1 MKKLF
6 IAIAI
11 VTVSLTA
18 SAQKGNN
25 QIGVGVDLGL
35 PSSDFGDAAKFGFGG
50 YLKAMYGIGSAGQIT
65 LTSGYTTYSAKDDVL
80 NGSGADK
87 IKYGIIPILAGYRH
101 NFDGF
106 YAEPQLGY
114 SIFRSKWEGGGTSVS
129 DSEGMFTWAVGFGYT
144 MSGFDIGARYQ
155 SGSKDGTTIAVVG
168 FRVGYSFSLG
178 GK

>member
-6 IAIAI
+6 LAITIVIA
-11 VTVSLTA
+11 SLTA
-18 SAQKGNN
+18 SAQTGNN

-50 YLKAMYGIGSAGQIT
+50 YVKGLYGIGSAGQIT
-65 LTSGYTTYSAKDDVL
+65 LTSGYTTYSAKDELVTAA
-80 NGSGADK
+80 GVDK

-114 SIFRSKWEGGGTSVS
+114 SIFRSKVTDAGTSASAS
-129 DSEGMFTWAVGFGYT
+129 DGMFTWAVGLGFAK
-144 MSGFDIGARYQ
+144 SGFDAGVRYQ
-155 SGSKDGTTIAVVG
+155 SGSKDGTTISVVG
-168 FRVGYSFSLG
+168 FHVGYNFSLG

>member
-6 IAIAI
+6 LAITI

-35 PSSDFGDAAKFGFGG
+35 PTSDFGDAAKFGFGG
-50 YLKAMYGIGSAGQIT
+50 YLKGLYGIGSAGQIT
-65 LTSGYTTYSAKDDVL
+65 LTSGYTTYSAKDEVL
-80 NGSGADK
+80 GGGIDK
-87 IKYGIIPILAGYRH
+87 MKFGIIPILAGYRH

-114 SIFRSKWEGGGTSVS
+114 SIFRTKVESGGMSGS
-129 DSEGMFTWAVGFGYT
+129 DSQGMFTWAVGLGYA
-144 MSGFDIGARYQ
+144 MSGFDAGVRYQ

-168 FRVGYSFSLG
+168 IHIGYNFSLG

>member
-6 IAIAI
+6 LAITI

-35 PSSDFGDAAKFGFGG
+35 PTSDFGDAAKFGFGG
-50 YLKAMYGIGSAGQIT
+50 YLKGLYGIGSAGQIT
-65 LTSGYTTYSAKDDVL
+65 LTSGYTTYSAKDEVL
-80 NGSGADK
+80 TGSGADK

-114 SIFRSKWEGGGTSVS
+114 SIFRAKMEGGGMSVS
-129 DSEGMFTWAVGFGYT
+129 NSEGMFTWAVGLGYA
-144 MSGFDIGARYQ
+144 MSGFDAGVRYQ
-155 SGSKDGTTIAVVG
+155 SGSKDGSTIAVVG
-168 FRVGYSFSLG
+168 IHIGYNFSLG